1 MQTLRVCV
9 RPAGSRGN
17 GKSARVAIY
26 HLSVKT
32 MSRSAGRSATAAAA
46 YRAGIEITDAR
57 TSEVHDYSRRAGVV
71 SSDLFLPGDAP
82 AWASNRS
89 ALWNSVEQ
97 AETRKNSTIA
107 REFVVALPSELS
119 ADERR
124 GLLAEFCRE
133 LVEKHGIA
141 VDASIHLPDAEGDS
155 RNHHAHILTS
165 TRRLGPDGFTEKA
178 RELDAKQTG
187 PELIEHWRE
196 RWAVLSNLALARA
209 GRLERIDHRSNRD
222 QGLELAP
229 TTHQGV
235 YATSMDRRGV
245 QAERVEETESVRR
258 ANAAKLV
265 ERPEHV
271 FDKLTATQAVFT
283 RRDIARELN
292 RYVDDANQF
301 QALVARLDA
310 SPELIRLN
318 PSETDEA
325 RYSTREM
332 IRVET
337 TMADAAERMAGE
349 SAHRVS
355 VKHVDAALA
364 IRSSLSDEQ
373 KSAVRYI
380 TESIGLACVIGD
392 AGTGKSFAMAAARE
406 AWEASGYRVIGAALA
421 GKAAEGLQD
430 GSGIRSRTLASLELA
445 WKKAKENSRKPSDGA
460 HLDRKTVLVV
470 DEAGMV
476 GARQLSRV
484 LEAAEKAGAKV
495 VLVGDDKQLAAIE
508 AGAPFRALVERNG
521 AAEITEIRRQKE
533 AWARQASQAFARGK
547 DGVRTG
553 LDAYRAHGGT
563 HMVESRDAAR
573 IAAAEAWMRHRS
585 SGSSII
591 LAHTREEV
599 RKLNE
604 AVRAARRNAGE
615 LGDEV
620 SFATNVGRKWFAAGD
635 RIAFLRNDAALDVK
649 NGTLGTVEA
658 GRDGALIVRLDG
670 DKSRIVEVS
679 ERSYS
684 SIAHGYAVTIH
695 KAQGVTVDRAYVLA
709 TGGMDRALTY
719 VAMTRHREHAELF
732 AGRDDFQSFH
742 AMAQRIGRGQ
752 VKQSTLDFLGFAERR
767 GDDRKSA
774 LEDLRARIMRAGE
787 RLTDIAERLQAA
799 LQRSKE
805 RLGFASDAP
814 QLAAQFTQRP
824 PLPERRRGAAE
835 FAAQHAKAKAAQIAA
850 AKSRSGD
857 SLQTFEHSSAGSKA
871 TSLTLPGKAAKPAD
885 IRHQA
890 DEEALSRL
898 LTNRE
903 AELRGRAER
912 LATRLESQNE
922 TVSHAYREHQL
933 ARPQAPGGLATAFGG
948 KTKHDQATALWQ
960 RKSQQI
966 ARRQLAIQR
975 RLKVAANVA
984 RGRFDAPKL
993 AAAKVKRE
1001 HPALWKRIEAAREV
1015 QRGLTQ
1021 RELREQTHKQIEQ
1034 KLERNRGFTR

>member
-1 MQTLRVCV
+1 M
-9 RPAGSRGN
+9 
-17 GKSARVAIY
+17 AIY

-46 YRAGIEITDAR
+46 YRAGAEISDRR
-57 TSEVHDYSRRAGVV
+57 TGEIHDYTRRAGVV
-71 SSDLFLPGDAP
+71 SSDLFLPNDAP
-82 AWASNRS
+82 AWANDRS
-89 ALWNSVEQ
+89 ALWNAVEQ
-97 AETRKNSTIA
+97 AELRKNSTIA
-107 REFVVALPSELS
+107 REFVAALPSELS

-124 GLLAEFCRE
+124 GLVAEFCRE

-141 VDASIHLPDAEGDS
+141 VDASIHLPDADGDS

-165 TRRLGPDGFTEKA
+165 TRRLGLDGFEEKA

-187 PELIEHWRE
+187 PALIEHWRE
-196 RWAVLSNLALARA
+196 RWAVFSNLALARA

-222 QGLELAP
+222 QGLDLAP

-235 YATSMDRRGV
+235 HATSMERRGV
-245 QAERVEETESVRR
+245 QAERVEETESVRK
-258 ANAAKLV
+258 ANAARIV

-271 FDKLTATQAVFT
+271 FDKLTATQAIFT
-283 RRDIARELN
+283 RRDVARELN

-301 QALVARLDA
+301 QALMARLDA

-318 PSETDEA
+318 PSDVDEA
-325 RYSTREM
+325 LYSTREM

-337 TMADAAERMAGE
+337 TMADAAERMA
-349 SAHRVS
+349 SKSVHRVS
-355 VKHVDAALA
+355 ASHVDAALA
-364 IRSSLSDEQ
+364 SRPSLSDEQ
-373 KSAVRYI
+373 KSAIRYI
-380 TESIGLACVIGD
+380 TESSGLACVIGD

-430 GSGIRSRTLASLELA
+430 GTGIQSRTLASLELA
-445 WKKAKENSRKPSDGA
+445 WKKAKESSRKPSDGA
-460 HLDRKTVLVV
+460 RLDRKTVLVI

-484 LEAAEKAGAKV
+484 LEVAEKAGAKV

-521 AAEITEIRRQKE
+521 AVEITEIRRQKE

-547 DGVRTG
+547 DGVRMG

-563 HMVESRDAAR
+563 HMVESRETAR
-573 IAAAEAWMRHRS
+573 VAVAEAWMRHRS

-591 LAHTREEV
+591 LAHTRADV
-599 RKLNE
+599 RKLND
-604 AVRAARRNAGE
+604 AVRAARRDAKE
-615 LGDEV
+615 LGDEI
-620 SFATNVGRKWFAAGD
+620 SFATNVGRKKFAAGD

-658 GRDGALIVRLDG
+658 GRDGALVVRIDG
-670 DKSRIVEVS
+670 EKGRIVEVD
-679 ERSYS
+679 ENSYS
-684 SIAHGYAVTIH
+684 NIAHGYAVTIH

-709 TGGMDRALTY
+709 SGGLDRALTY

-732 AGRDDFQSFH
+732 AGQDDFHSFD

-767 GDDRKSA
+767 GDDRKST
-774 LEDLRARIMRAGE
+774 LEDLRARITRAGE
-787 RLTDIAERLQAA
+787 SLADVAERFQAA
-799 LQRSKE
+799 VQRSKE
-805 RLGFASDAP
+805 RLGFAADTPS
-814 QLAAQFTQRP
+814 LAAHIAQRP
-824 PLPERRRGAAE
+824 PLPARRRSAAE
-835 FAAQHAKAKAAQIAA
+835 LAIQHAKVKAAQIAA
-850 AKSRSGD
+850 TKSRSGD
-857 SLQTFEHSSAGSKA
+857 SRQTLGRGSAGSA
-871 TSLTLPGKAAKPAD
+871 AASLVLPGGAAKPAE
-885 IRHQA
+885 IRRQA

-922 TVSHAYREHQL
+922 AASLAYREHQL
-933 ARPQAPGGLATAFGG
+933 LRPQAPRGLSTTFGG
-948 KTKHDQATALWQ
+948 KAKHDQDVASWQ
-960 RKSQQI
+960 RQSQQI

-975 RLKVAANVA
+975 RLKVVANVA
-984 RGRFDAPKL
+984 RGPFDAPKL
-993 AAAKVKRE
+993 AASKVKRE
-1001 HPALWKRIEAAREV
+1001 QPALWRRVEDAREA

-1021 RELREQTHKQIEQ
+1021 RELREQTHEQIEQ
-1034 KLERNRGFTR
+1034 RWERNRGFTR